1 MKSGQ
6 EDYNHWIDIKD
17 LTDTIT
23 FVPTKSNVNFDKTVL
38 QQMEIKYFMS
48 SVSGHASKTWFGNK
62 GRPSI
67 LLSSSQVSDQII
79 PDTIVGRR

>member
-23 FVPTKSNVNFDKTVL
+23 FVPTKSNVNFDVTLTLDMKR
-38 QQMEIKYFMS
+38 E
-48 SVSGHASKTWFGNK
+48 
-62 GRPSI
+62 
-67 LLSSSQVSDQII
+67 
-79 PDTIVGRR
+79 

>member
-23 FVPTKSNVNFDKTVL
+23 FVPTKSNVNFDVC
-38 QQMEIKYFMS
+38 
-48 SVSGHASKTWFGNK
+48 VSPT
-62 GRPSI
+62 
-67 LLSSSQVSDQII
+67 
-79 PDTIVGRR
+79 

>member
-23 FVPTKSNVNFDKTVL
+23 FVPTKSNVNFDDKR
-38 QQMEIKYFMS
+38 IKACII
-48 SVSGHASKTWFGNK
+48 VK
-62 GRPSI
+62 
-67 LLSSSQVSDQII
+67 SQRV
-79 PDTIVGRR
+79 TCNV

>member
-23 FVPTKSNVNFDKTVL
+23 FVPTKSNVNFDF
-38 QQMEIKYFMS
+38 QNIKER
-48 SVSGHASKTWFGNK
+48 T
-62 GRPSI
+62 
-67 LLSSSQVSDQII
+67 LSDEKENSA
-79 PDTIVGRR
+79 

>member
-23 FVPTKSNVNFDKTVL
+23 FVPTKSNVNFDELVV
-38 QQMEIKYFMS
+38 E
-48 SVSGHASKTWFGNK
+48 N
-62 GRPSI
+62 
-67 LLSSSQVSDQII
+67 LSSKDFLGNSIKSHSKENFKVLKVDNLE
-79 PDTIVGRR
+79 